1 MNQQLKTPTVF
12 GHELTQHHKRQL
24 DDMIKEVLFRY
35 SEWLHVEGF
44 VQKPHEPYKTRKWI
58 KDGNEYDD
66 FQLYT
71 NFMSMNPDL
80 KLIKQ

>member
-1 MNQQLKTPTVF
+1 MNQQLKTPIVF

-35 SEWLHVEGF
+35 SNWLHVEGF
-44 VQKPHEPYKTRKWI
+44 VFKPHEIGYPRMWI
-58 KDGNEYDD
+58 RNGIEYGD

-71 NFMSMNPDL
+71 NFMSMNSDL
-80 KLIKQ
+80 KLTKQ